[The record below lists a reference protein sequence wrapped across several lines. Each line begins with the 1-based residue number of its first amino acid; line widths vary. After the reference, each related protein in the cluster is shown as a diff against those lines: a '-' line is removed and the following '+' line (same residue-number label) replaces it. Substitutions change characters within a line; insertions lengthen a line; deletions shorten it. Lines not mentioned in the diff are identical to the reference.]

1 MDDFKCES
9 CASVQEVII
18 RRKLT
23 KLPRILILY
32 LKRYQFIEVNSPANP
47 TSSEQPTTAVD
58 TETAAAESTGQQSA
72 NKVYRL
78 VKNDSDVEITR
89 ELSLKA
95 HLMRDTASNE
105 IKIDK
110 PKCLGPAE
118 LEKLRSQFCEKFKTT
133 RSTRKRPFAEIHEP
147 TRKAWPSLPPK
158 TNENENGLKTKQK
171 FQFSLTEDSS
181 DELVDLSLGEK
192 KVQSNPNCSE
202 KFKEI
207 KNNKDFVQI

>member
-32 LKRYQFIEVNSPANP
+32 LKRYQFIEVTSPAAN
-47 TSSEQPTTAVD
+47 TTSEQPTVAVD
-58 TETAAAESTGQQSA
+58 TETTAESTSA

-95 HLMRDTASNE
+95 HLMRDTATNE

-110 PKCLGPAE
+110 PRSLGSME
-118 LEKLRSQFCEKFKTT
+118 LEKLRSQFCVKFKTT

-147 TRKAWPSLPPK
+147 KKAWPSLPK
-158 TNENENGLKTKQK
+158 TNENENELKTKK
-171 FQFSLTEDSS
+171 IQFSLMNDSS
-181 DELVDLSLGEK
+181 DELVDLTLGEK
-192 KVQSNPNCSE
+192 KVKINL
-202 KFKEI
+202 
-207 KNNKDFVQI
+207 